1 MKYDRNYENFQKF
14 SYFTSTYPYEDE
26 SGTLSA
32 VDFENAITRSST
44 AATVND
50 EWILNNSNDA
60 TLFEGDIELESENDI
75 ETDDGLLGAF
85 VTEQNL
91 KWPSKSEHFLL
102 LPYTIP
108 SNLLEDE
115 KAQIAG
121 AIWEFR
127 KKTCVK

>member
-1 MKYDRNYENFQKF
+1 M
-14 SYFTSTYPYEDE
+14 
-26 SGTLSA
+26 
-32 VDFENAITRSST
+32 
-44 AATVND
+44 
-50 EWILNNSNDA
+50 
-60 TLFEGDIELESENDI
+60 FEGDIELDSENDI
-75 ETDDGLLGAF
+75 EIDIDSLGAF

-127 KKTCVK
+127 KKTCIK